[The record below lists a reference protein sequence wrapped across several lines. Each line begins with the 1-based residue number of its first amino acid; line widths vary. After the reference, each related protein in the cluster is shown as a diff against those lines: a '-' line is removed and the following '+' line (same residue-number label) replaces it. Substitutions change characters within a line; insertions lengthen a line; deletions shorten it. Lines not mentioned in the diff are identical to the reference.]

1 MSPPDSPP
9 AASPRPP
16 LVWGALFIVYVV
28 WGSTYLAIKV
38 AIETMPPLLMAGAR
52 FAIAGGLLYGLLR
65 LQGRRLGG
73 LVPWRNAFLVGTA
86 LLAGGNG
93 GVSWAEQTV
102 PSGIA
107 ALVIGSVPLW
117 FALVD
122 WVRPGGT
129 APSRRTWTGIA
140 LGFAGL
146 GILGAPAVAGQPVD
160 PAGFAVLLVA
170 CVFWASGSIYSRHT
184 PNPGS
189 PWLTVGAQM
198 LCGGLVLL
206 VASAVS
212 GEAATFDWRG
222 VSARSFWALVYLIV
236 AGSWIGFSAYIW
248 LLRAT
253 TPARVS
259 SYAYV
264 NPVVAVL
271 LGWAVLGEPLTP
283 RIGIAAT
290 VILTGVIALTL
301 PARRPTRPPCEG
313 PAGDPCSS
321 ETIPDSTRTARET
334 PG

>member
-1 MSPPDSPP
+1 MSPPDSLSST
-9 AASPRPP
+9 SPRPA
-16 LVWGALFIVYVV
+16 LVWSALFIVYVV

-38 AIETMPPLLMAGAR
+38 AIESMPPLLMAGAR

-65 LQGRRLGG
+65 LRGHRLDGM
-73 LVPWRNAFLVGTA
+73 VPWRNAFLVGTA

-122 WVRPGGT
+122 WIRPGGT

-140 LGFAGL
+140 LGFVGLAILATPAAG
-146 GILGAPAVAGQPVD
+146 GQPVD
-160 PAGFAVLLVA
+160 PAGLVVLLVA
-170 CVFWASGSIYSRHT
+170 CVLWASGSIYSRYT

-189 PWLTVGAQM
+189 PWLTVSAQM
-198 LCGGLVLL
+198 ICGGLVLL
-206 VASAVS
+206 SASAVS
-212 GEAATFDWRG
+212 GETAKFDWHG
-222 VSARSFWALVYLIV
+222 VSARSLWALVYLIV

-290 VILTGVIALTL
+290 VILAGVIALTL
-301 PARRPTRPPCEG
+301 PARRPIRSACEG
-313 PAGDPCSS
+313 PAADPCSS
-321 ETIPDSTRTARET
+321 GTIPDSTRTAREK